1 MAGLYREEAVV
12 LRTTKLGEADR
23 IVTMLT
29 AETGKVRAVAKGVR
43 RSGSRFGARLE
54 PGNHIALQCYRGR
67 DLDVVTQVECLDV
80 FRSVRDDYTRLTHA
94 VTMLEVVD
102 QVSPDREPNP
112 ALFRM
117 LVGALRTLDTTPS
130 PVVTPGFLW
139 KVLTLEGV
147 RPHLETCV
155 RCGEAEATYPAIDLV
170 EGGVLCGA
178 CGRLGGLRISP
189 EGLELLGL
197 LVGGG
202 LHRALAEPPSTTVIA
217 EVERLGVVAVEA
229 HSERRLRSAALL

>member
-1 MAGLYREEAVV
+1 M

-29 AETGKVRAVAKGVR
+29 GDTGKVRAVAKGVR

-54 PGNHIALQCYRGR
+54 PGSHVALQCYRGR
-67 DLDVVTQVECLDV
+67 DLDVVTQVECVDAHRPL
-80 FRSVRDDYTRLTHA
+80 REDYTLLTHA

-102 QVSPDREPNP
+102 QITPDREPNP

-117 LVGALRTLDTTPS
+117 LIGALHTLSTTPS

-147 RPHLETCV
+147 RPHLDTCV
-155 RCGEAEATYPAIDLV
+155 RCGGTAETYPAIDLL

-189 EGLELLGL
+189 EALALLAL

-202 LHRALAEPPSTTVIA
+202 LHRAMADPPSTAVIA